1 VLKKQ
6 IKSKERVAN
15 YGEVNTSEKEINS
28 MLDLVKQETER
39 YDSRFLE
46 PACGD
51 GNFLIKVL
59 DRKLKILQS
68 EFKKNQFEFEKNLIV
83 IIGSI
88 YGIDLLNDN
97 VTNARERLFTRSSE
111 VYKKYFKD
119 YLNFD
124 FINSISFILKRNII
138 NGDALTLKR
147 VDSEDPIIFSEWS
160 LIKNKVKR
168 RDFNLSDLVDY
179 SDLENNSLFSSM
191 GVSITQPIKEF
202 DLLNYDK
209 LFKYAE

>member
-1 VLKKQ
+1 MLKKQ

-179 SDLENNSLFSSM
+179 SDLENNSLFSSI

>member
-1 VLKKQ
+1 MLKKQ

-168 RDFNLSDLVDY
+168 RDFNLSDLIDY

>member
-1 VLKKQ
+1 MLKKQ

-15 YGEVNTSEKEINS
+15 YGEVNTSEKEVNS

-59 DRKLKILQS
+59 DRKLKVLQS

-83 IIGSI
+83 IMGSI
-88 YGIDLLNDN
+88 YGIDLLDDN
-97 VTNARERLFTRSSE
+97 VTNARERLFIRSIA

-138 NGDALTLKR
+138 NGDALTLKK
-147 VDSEDPIIFSEWS
+147 VNSEDPIIFSEWS

-168 RDFNLSDLVDY
+168 RDFNLSDLIAY
-179 SDLENNSLFSSM
+179 SDVENNSLFSTM

>member
-1 VLKKQ
+1 MLKKQ

-28 MLDLVKQETER
+28 MLNLVKQETER

>member
-1 VLKKQ
+1 MLKKQ

-28 MLDLVKQETER
+28 MLNLVKQETER

-97 VTNARERLFTRSSE
+97 VTNARERLFTRSNE

-179 SDLENNSLFSSM
+179 SDLENNSLFSSI

-209 LFKYAE
+209 

>member
-1 VLKKQ
+1 MLKKQ

-15 YGEVNTSEKEINS
+15 YGEVNSSEKEINS

-97 VTNARERLFTRSSE
+97 VTNARERLFTRTSE

>member
-1 VLKKQ
+1 MLKKQ

>member
-1 VLKKQ
+1 
-6 IKSKERVAN
+6 
-15 YGEVNTSEKEINS
+15 
-28 MLDLVKQETER
+28 M
-39 YDSRFLE
+39 
-46 PACGD
+46 
-51 GNFLIKVL
+51 

-83 IIGSI
+83 IMGSI
-88 YGIDLLNDN
+88 YGIDLLDDN
-97 VTNARERLFTRSSE
+97 VTNARERLFIRSSA

-147 VDSEDPIIFSEWS
+147 VDSKDPIIFSEWS

-168 RDFNLSDLVDY
+168 RDFNLSDLIAY
-179 SDLENNSLFSSM
+179 SDLENNSLFSTM
-191 GVSITQPIKEF
+191 DVSITQPIKEF

>member
-1 VLKKQ
+1 MLKKQ

-15 YGEVNTSEKEINS
+15 YGEVNTSEKEVNS